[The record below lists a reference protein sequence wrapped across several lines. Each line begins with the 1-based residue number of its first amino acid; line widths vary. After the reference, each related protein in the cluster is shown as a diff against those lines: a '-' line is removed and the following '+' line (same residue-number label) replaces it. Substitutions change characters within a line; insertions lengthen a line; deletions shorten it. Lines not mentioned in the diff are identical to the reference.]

1 MKLELQLRPDVLRW
15 ARERAG
21 MSMPDLARKVSNI
34 TVTKVEE
41 WEKTGVLSFAK
52 AEKLAQVT
60 HTPLGALYLTSPPEE
75 HLPISD
81 FRTRNNTGVEKPSPD
96 LLQVIDDALRRQ
108 EWFRLNAI
116 AEGSERLTFVGSM
129 RDNEDVDRAASRIRD
144 ACRFDTEYRSLPG
157 TYTDALNRMC
167 DHFEELGVLV
177 MRSGIVGHSTKRKLS
192 VKEFRGFSLS
202 DNYAPLIFINASD
215 SKAAQMFTLAHEL
228 VHIWLGVSGVVDIKP
243 FAKNMPPLE
252 TFCNSVA
259 AEMLIPRAELKT
271 FWRTVQ
277 STPDAWKEVAK
288 KYKVSSLVALIRL
301 RELDLISE
309 SQFATNYASEEER
322 YREWEKPKS
331 SGGNFHDTEAVRTG
345 RRFAKALIG
354 SVLEGRTTYREAFQL
369 FGFHK
374 VETFKH
380 FAKNIDLRS

>member
-1 MKLELQLRPDVLRW
+1 MSLELQLRPEVLRW

-21 MSMPDLARKVSNI
+21 LSRPDLARKVSNV
-34 TVTKVEE
+34 TATKVEE
-41 WEKTGVLSFAK
+41 WEKTGVLTFSR

-81 FRTRNNTGVEKPSPD
+81 FRTSRNEGIEKPSPD

-108 EWFRLNAI
+108 EWYRLNAI
-116 AEGSERLTFVGSM
+116 SEGAEPLRFVGSI
-129 RDNEDVDRAASRIRD
+129 RISENIDRAASIIRT
-144 ACRFDTEYRSLPG
+144 ACRFDSEYRSLPG
-157 TYTDALNRMC
+157 TYAEALNRMC
-167 DHFEELGVLV
+167 DRFDELGILV
-177 MRSGIVGHSTKRKLS
+177 MRTGIVGHSTKRKLS

-202 DNYAPLIFINASD
+202 DNYAPLIFVNASD
-215 SKAAQMFTLAHEL
+215 SKAAQMFTLAHEA

-243 FAKNMPPLE
+243 FARNIPDLE
-252 TFCNSVA
+252 KFCNSVA
-259 AEMLIPRAELKT
+259 AEILIPAAELRT
-271 FWRTVQ
+271 LWRIIHNT
-277 STPDAWKEVAK
+277 TDAWKEVAK
-288 KYKVSSLVALIRL
+288 KFRVSSLVALIRL

-309 SQFATNYASEEER
+309 RQFSMHYASEEER
-322 YREWEKPKS
+322 YREFERPKS

-354 SVLEGRTTYREAFQL
+354 SVLEGRTSYREAFQL

-374 VETFKH
+374 VKTFKN
-380 FAKNIDLRS
+380 FAKNIDLKN